1 MKLIIAGCRN
11 FNDRFI
17 INAGI
22 DAFIEEYGT
31 PDVIIEGGA
40 RGVDRMAYYYAKDN
54 GIPVKV
60 FPADWNKYGRA
71 AGPIRNSEMAKYGTH
86 LLAFWDG
93 KSRGTKNMIET
104 AKKHGLIVTIISCM
118 EVL

>member
-40 RGVDRMAYYYAKDN
+40 SGVDRIAGDYAREND
-54 GIPVKV
+54 IPLMV

-71 AGPIRNSEMAKYGTH
+71 AGPIRNGEMAKHGTH

-104 AKKHGLIVTIISCM
+104 AKKHGLVVGIYKIKNST
-118 EVL
+118 

>member
-1 MKLIIAGCRN
+1 MNLIIAGCRD
-11 FNDRFI
+11 FTDRDFI
-17 INAGI
+17 YEGI
-22 DAFIEEYGT
+22 DSFIDEYGT

-40 RGVDRMAYYYAKDN
+40 KGVDRMAYYYAKDN

-71 AGPIRNSEMAKYGTH
+71 AGPIRNEEMAKYGTH

-104 AKKHGLIVTIISCM
+104 ARRYGLVVKIFKIDT
-118 EVL
+118 